1 MTVSL
6 GIPYSILLPLKKTLF
21 QLLVK
26 QVQGAAKQQSGVD
39 YDHFQALNAGSEG
52 KQPDNA
58 YISITTVLHKEFA

>member
-26 QVQGAAKQQSGVD
+26 QVQGAAKQELGVD
-39 YDHFQALNAGSEG
+39 YDHLQALNQGSE
-52 KQPDNA
+52 A
-58 YISITTVLHKEFA
+58 T